1 MLSGDEFPE
10 LAALEGLSK
19 PLTMEEKIDRFI
31 ELETER
37 RVLEA
42 RLKDI
47 KEEIEPIHQDVLT
60 HFEQTG
66 TEKIRRGGLTVYIH
80 RQLWA
85 RAIDGDYERGC
96 AALRAAGLGDLVKET
111 FNVHTLSAWLRE
123 QERMGEPI
131 PESFEGAIQTEETFQ
146 LRTRA

>member
-1 MLSGDEFPE
+1 MLTGDEFPG
-10 LAALEGLSK
+10 LLSK
-19 PLTMEEKIDRFI
+19 PLTMEEKLDRFI

-37 RVLEA
+37 RILEA

-47 KEEIEPIHQDVLT
+47 KEEIAPLHEAVLE
-60 HFEQTG
+60 HFSQTG
-66 TEKIRRGGLTVYIH
+66 TEKIRRGGLTLYIH

-96 AALRAAGLGDLVKET
+96 AALRAAGLEDLIKEQ

-131 PESFEGAIQTEETFQ
+131 PESFKGAIQTEETFQ
-146 LRTRA
+146 VRTRA